1 MFNEINID
9 VIIMMYMKVTLLCFT
24 SWGKA
29 AVTSVNETNV
39 YNYYFDLQSH
49 ALYAALVATPTLC
62 YKMGGSGLLTFVP
75 SYQIFGI

>member
-39 YNYYFDLQSH
+39 YNYYLTCKAMPCMQS
-49 ALYAALVATPTLC
+49 
-62 YKMGGSGLLTFVP
+62 S
-75 SYQIFGI
+75 